1 MFLYEPAVN
10 RCLIL
15 GLAKSPS
22 PIFADPFVELEI
34 RNGPYETCEVAM
46 VASHS
51 HSLRCCHENSTKETN
66 MITQFTTKKASQT
79 LFVGLIAVC
88 CGASLA
94 PALAQRPVPVK
105 AKQQY
110 QVSSLP
116 TLGGTSS
123 AGNSVNNQS
132 WVAGYSRLTGNQSRH
147 ATLWRNGSLLD
158 LGTLGGPN
166 SSVTWNVK
174 NTEGIIVGISQTA
187 DPEPL
192 GEFWSSA
199 AFYSGPYTVG
209 FINLGFVWEQGQ
221 MRGLPNFPGGN
232 NGFATGANN
241 LRQVVGWAEND
252 VHDPAC
258 VSPQVLQFRPAMW
271 LLGPPD
277 QIRDLPLMSGDTSG
291 AATAINDN
299 GQIVGISGI
308 CDQAVG
314 RHTAKHA
321 VLWENG
327 GVTDLG
333 NLGAQWWN
341 TPNAINQRGDIV
353 GFAGDPAFVEG
364 DILHAFIWTREDGI
378 RHLKPLRGRV
388 PEHVDSEAYGINESG
403 HVVGVSCDA
412 DGVDCRAVIWDHG
425 VYPTDLNDLKGTFP
439 TRLETAKDI
448 NDNGEI
454 TGRSIDANGVRTV
467 YLAVPVGGK

>member
-1 MFLYEPAVN
+1 M
-10 RCLIL
+10 
-15 GLAKSPS
+15 
-22 PIFADPFVELEI
+22 
-34 RNGPYETCEVAM
+34 T
-46 VASHS
+46 
-51 HSLRCCHENSTKETN
+51 
-66 MITQFTTKKASQT
+66 TQFTTKRTSQT
-79 LFVGLIAVC
+79 LAIAVIAVC
-88 CGASLA
+88 CGAPLPS
-94 PALAQRPVPVK
+94 ALAQRPVPAK

-110 QVSSLP
+110 RVSSLP
-116 TLGGTSS
+116 TLGGTNS
-123 AGNSVNNQS
+123 AGNSVNNQT

-192 GEFWSSA
+192 GESWSSA
-199 AFYSGPYTVG
+199 AFYTGPYTVG

-271 LLGPPD
+271 SLGPTD
-277 QIRDLPLMSGDTSG
+277 QIQDLPLMSGDTSG
-291 AATAINDN
+291 AATAINDS

-341 TPNAINQRGDIV
+341 TPTAINQQGDIV

-364 DILHAFIWTREDGI
+364 DILHAFIWTRKDGI
-378 RHLKPLRGRV
+378 RHLKPLKHHT
-388 PEHVDSEAYGINESG
+388 PEHVDSEAYGINEARQ
-403 HVVGVSCDA
+403 VVGVSCDA
-412 DGVDCRAVIWDHG
+412 DFVDCRAVIWDHG
-425 VYPTDLNDLKGTFP
+425 NIPTDLNDLKGGFS

-454 TGRSIDANGVRTV
+454 TGRAIDAAGVRTP
-467 YLAVPVGGK
+467 YLAVPAGRQ